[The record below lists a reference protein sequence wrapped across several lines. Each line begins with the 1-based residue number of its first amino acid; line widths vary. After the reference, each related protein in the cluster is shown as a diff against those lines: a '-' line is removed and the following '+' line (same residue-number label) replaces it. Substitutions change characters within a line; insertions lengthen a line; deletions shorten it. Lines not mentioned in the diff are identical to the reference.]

1 MLLAENN
8 IPPAF
13 ANKLN
18 AILPSISPD
27 SKIAKEYKMGKT
39 KTNCILNES
48 VVPHFLQQTVDIM
61 KTDFYSLSKDG
72 SNDTEIQKMNPRTVR
87 LFDISTSMFNTRFLD
102 MCCTTGQTSGTS
114 PKIFQKIDDVMTK
127 LKLSWS
133 NCVGFSVDNTSSNL
147 GVRNPMK
154 TRVILKNEN
163 CYFMGCPYH
172 VVNYTTHKE
181 SVGFTRVTK
190 FDIEDF
196 ALTFFFTLIKV
207 QNERIF
213 FKALQ
218 NLILTVIF

>member
-1 MLLAENN
+1 ML
-8 IPPAF
+8 
-13 ANKLN
+13 
-18 AILPSISPD
+18 
-27 SKIAKEYKMGKT
+27 
-39 KTNCILNES
+39 
-48 VVPHFLQQTVDIM
+48 
-61 KTDFYSLSKDG
+61 
-72 SNDTEIQKMNPRTVR
+72 
-87 LFDISTSMFNTRFLD
+87 
-102 MCCTTGQTSGTS
+102 
-114 PKIFQKIDDVMTK
+114 
-127 LKLSWS
+127 
-133 NCVGFSVDNTSSNL
+133 FSVDNTSSNL

-163 CYFMGCPYH
+163 CYFMGCLYH

-218 NLILTVIF
+218 NLILIVIF